1 MKRGAAASGPSVSGL
16 QRDLQLEQECRSRL
30 EDSVEQLRLELQM
43 MGRLLAAAREQV
55 VASGAA
61 PAQPGVA
68 LRVPPPPPSEG
79 QRSGRSKSDA
89 RLLARLHEEVRV
101 VCRAK
106 NTPRAP
112 RRSLRKATSPPCAL
126 PIARHVLPSSSCLRR
141 PPAGRRR
148 PRPSASRS
156 PASSSSSSSHV
167 CVRAAHVCPPCPRSW
182 WTAEPSASGYRRS
195 SRCSSTSSSSHS
207 PGKSAPPP
215 RQRAPGGGG
224 CGRARPDAR
233 QSSPRACI
241 PPPPPGPVVTC
252 APWSLC
258 TLSHQPT
265 LAARTARTTR
275 IIYNICTARRAHAH
289 ARDDAGSLVGAVP
302 FPWRRRE
309 LAGIVAE
316 VSEYLSA
323 SGGPGI

>member
-89 RLLARLHEEVRV
+89 RLLARLHEELVDS
-101 VCRAK
+101 RAQCK
-106 NTPRAP
+106 RLSAQ
-112 RRSLRKATSPPCAL
+112 LEVQQHKLQLAL
-126 PIARHVLPSSSCLRR
+126 
-141 PPAGRRR
+141 AG
-148 PRPSASRS
+148 
-156 PASSSSSSSHV
+156 
-167 CVRAAHVCPPCPRSW
+167 
-182 WTAEPSASGYRRS
+182 
-195 SRCSSTSSSSHS
+195 
-207 PGKSAPPP
+207 KK
-215 RQRAPGGGG
+215 
-224 CGRARPDAR
+224 
-233 QSSPRACI
+233 
-241 PPPPPGPVVTC
+241 
-252 APWSLC
+252 
-258 TLSHQPT
+258 
-265 LAARTARTTR
+265 
-275 IIYNICTARRAHAH
+275 
-289 ARDDAGSLVGAVP
+289 
-302 FPWRRRE
+302 E

>member
-241 PPPPPGPVVTC
+241 PPPHPVPWLRAHHGPFAPSATSPRWPRVPRALRALYIIYAPPGVRMHMRVTMRVRWWARC
-252 APWSLC
+252 PSLGG
-258 TLSHQPT
+258 
-265 LAARTARTTR
+265 
-275 IIYNICTARRAHAH
+275 
-289 ARDDAGSLVGAVP
+289 AGSS
-302 FPWRRRE
+302 R
-309 LAGIVAE
+309 
-316 VSEYLSA
+316 A
-323 SGGPGI
+323 SSQK